1 MKIILAGSPE
11 ISVPAFEKILQNK
24 NFEVVAVI
32 TNPDR
37 KSGRGMKLNQTPVA
51 SLAQKYSI
59 KTYKPNKI
67 SDIYLELKDIKFD
80 LLLSFAFGQ
89 YIPSTILSLGTHKPL
104 NIHGSLL
111 PKYRGAAPI
120 HYAILNGDK
129 EIGITLMEMVKEMD
143 AGDMYFSAKI
153 EINEFTTTGDG
164 FKIIS
169 KLAESNIINWLE
181 NLKDASPEVQGID
194 FSLSPKISKQEAKI
208 KTHDTMENN
217 LRKIRGMSPFPGA
230 YIQYDKRIKIFDASF
245 EYVKNSIEI
254 ICSDGS
260 LFATKYQMESKK
272 IITL

>member
-11 ISVPAFEKILQNK
+11 ISVPAFEEVIK

-37 KSGRGMKLNQTPVA
+37 KSGRGMKLNETPV
-51 SLAQKYSI
+51 SKLANDHSI
-59 KTYKPNKI
+59 KVFKPNKI
-67 SDIYLELKDIKFD
+67 SEIYSELKDIQFD

-89 YIPSTILSLGTHKPL
+89 YIPGNILSLGTHKPL

-143 AGDMYFSAKI
+143 AGDMYFKASNNI
-153 EINEFTTTGDG
+153 DESTTVGDG

-169 KLAESNIINWLE
+169 KLAQDNIVEWISSLNIA
-181 NLKDASPEVQGID
+181 NPQKQGED
-194 FSLSPKISKQEAKI
+194 FSLSPKIDKNEAELKSKDSMMI
-208 KTHDTMENN
+208 N
-217 LRKIRGMSPFPGA
+217 LRKIRGMNPFPGA
-230 YIQYDKRIKIFDASF
+230 FIKKEKRIKIFDATFDNIDKS
-245 EYVKNSIEI
+245 VEI
-254 ICSDGS
+254 ICSDGT
-260 LFATKYQMESKK
+260 LYATKYQVESKK
-272 IITL
+272 ITTL